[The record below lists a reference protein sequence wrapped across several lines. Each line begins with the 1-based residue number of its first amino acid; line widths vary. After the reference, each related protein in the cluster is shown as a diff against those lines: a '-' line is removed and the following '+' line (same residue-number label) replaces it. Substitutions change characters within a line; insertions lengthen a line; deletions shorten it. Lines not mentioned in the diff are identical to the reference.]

1 MSGRRMTHGACKC
14 NVVGVAVPISF
25 SEWMMGDAVEKVVL
39 AIQAVATQEVLER
52 WTFNIVKEQSE
63 STRDGDDDD
72 EANGKEK

>member
-1 MSGRRMTHGACKC
+1 
-14 NVVGVAVPISF
+14 
-25 SEWMMGDAVEKVVL
+25 MMGDAVEKVVL